1 MEHLERDFA
10 DLILPGGRMVQTGPL
25 PDEADE
31 PHLDKLPRIAFPIR
45 RGNYG
50 RLRLLIDRINEAPSR
65 TYTPAP
71 HA

>member
-1 MEHLERDFA
+1 
-10 DLILPGGRMVQTGPL
+10 MVQTGPL